1 MVMIMTKVPVYDLKG
16 KEIKQIELPVQ
27 FSNEVRSDL
36 ITRAFLAIMSHKRQP
51 YGADPLAGKRTSAN
65 YRGRRYA
72 YGSWANRGLA
82 RLPRIRVGSGHMVGV
97 VRFVPH
103 AVKGRKAHPPK
114 AEKIWWQKINK
125 KERLKA
131 ILSAISATSIK
142 DLVLKR
148 GHRVRDV
155 STLPI
160 IVVKDVEKIKKT
172 KDVEKLLENLG
183 LKEELKRIREKKY
196 RAGKGK
202 MRGRRY
208 KRKKGPLIVVEKD
221 EGIVKA
227 ASNIPGVDVVK
238 VNNLNVELLAPGA
251 HAGRL
256 TIWSESA
263 INALKEKNLFMI

>member
-1 MVMIMTKVPVYDLKG
+1 MVKVPVYDLAG
-16 KEIKQIELPVQ
+16 KEVKQIELPEQ
-27 FSNEVRSDL
+27 FSQDFRPDL

-65 YRGRRYA
+65 YRGRRGA

-125 KERLKA
+125 KERIKA
-131 ILSAISATSIK
+131 ILSAISATAIK
-142 DLVLKR
+142 DIVLRR
-148 GHRVRDV
+148 GHRAENLK
-155 STLPI
+155 SLPI
-160 IVVKDVEKIKKT
+160 VVIPELEKIKKT
-172 KDVEKLLENLG
+172 KEVEKLLEKLG
-183 LKEELKRIREKKY
+183 LAEELKRIRDKRY

-208 KRKKGPLIVVEKD
+208 KKKKGPLIVVEKD

-227 ASNIPGVDVVK
+227 ASNIPGVDVVT
-238 VNNLNVELLAPGA
+238 VHNLNVELLAPGA

-256 TIWSESA
+256 TIWSENA
-263 INALKEKNLFMI
+263 IKTLKEKNLFIV